1 MTDEQ
6 FTVHIIAAIVGFV
19 ICIRFGWFLAM
30 RKKERKA
37 LRLAV
42 NPVYLEDAWEEG

>member
-30 RKKERKA
+30 RKIKKA

-42 NPVYLEDAWEEG
+42 NPVYLEEEG

>member
-6 FTVHIIAAIVGFV
+6 FTVHIIAAIVGFA

-30 RKKERKA
+30 RKIKKERKV
-37 LRLAV
+37 LRRLGDQV
-42 NPVYLEDAWEEG
+42 CLEDER